1 MDRKIFI
8 VPIEPLEERYSAQWL
23 KWWPEAFTDYG
34 IDFELIMGEEL
45 TSKIETGSFLDV
57 CGTNYFKATQTAK
70 ICKMIYNK
78 EITNNDILLYLDLW
92 NPGLC
97 HVQYIRQGMNLDFK
111 ICGVLHAGTYD
122 PYDFLSKQGMVS
134 WGHLL
139 ENCWFNFVDQIYVA
153 TEFHKKLIVSKRRI
167 DPDKIKITG
176 LPIYSDQDPDMSLKE
191 NIVVFPHRL
200 DEEKNPNLF
209 DWLADQ
215 FKYSGWQFI
224 KTKEVCKTKKE
235 YFEILNKAK
244 IAVSFA
250 DQETWG
256 IAQQEALFAK
266 CFPVVPNK
274 LSYKEL
280 YHRVFRFSELYESVQ
295 CIKKFMKPT
304 KRHISKMLHN
314 REALLQQG
322 DVAILNMVVEMEK
335 L

>member
-1 MDRKIFI
+1 MRII
-8 VPIEPLEERYSAQWL
+8 NVPIESLEERYSASWN
-23 KWWPEAFTDYG
+23 KWFPEAFVDMNIEFENIYPQPLTD
-34 IDFELIMGEEL
+34 
-45 TSKIETGSFLDV
+45 KIRNGSFLDV
-57 CGTNYFKATQTAK
+57 CGTNYFKSCQLSILYEK
-70 ICKMIYNK
+70 LYNG
-78 EITNNDILLYLDLW
+78 EIGKGDVIFLHDLW
-92 NPGLC
+92 FPGLEGL
-97 HVQYIRQGMNLDFK
+97 QYIRQGMNLDFK
-111 ICGVLHAGTYD
+111 ICGILHAGTYD

-176 LPIYSDQDPDMSLKE
+176 LPIYSDQDPDMALKE

-200 DEEKNPNLF
+200 DEEKNPDLF

-235 YFEILNKAK
+235 YFEILNRAK

>member
-1 MDRKIFI
+1 MRII
-8 VPIEPLEERYSAQWL
+8 NVPIESLEERYSAQWN
-23 KWWPEAFTDYG
+23 KWFPEAFVDMGIEFEYIHPLPLTD
-34 IDFELIMGEEL
+34 
-45 TSKIETGSFLDV
+45 KIRNGSFLDV
-57 CGTNYFKATQTAK
+57 CGTNYFKSRQLSILYEK
-70 ICKMIYNK
+70 LYNG
-78 EITNNDILLYLDLW
+78 EIRKGDIIFFHDLW
-92 NPGLC
+92 CPGLEGL
-97 HVQYIRQGMNLDFK
+97 QYIRQGMNLDFK
-111 ICGVLHAGTYD
+111 ICGILHAGTYD
-122 PYDFLSKQGMVS
+122 PYDFLSKRGMLP
-134 WGHLL
+134 WGVYL
-139 ENCWFNFVDQIYVA
+139 ENCWFKFVDQIYVA

-176 LPIYSDQDPDMSLKE
+176 LPIYSDQDPDMALKE

-215 FKYSGWQFI
+215 FKDFGWKFV

-235 YFEILNKAK
+235 YFEILNRAK

-280 YHRVFRFSELYESVQ
+280 YSRVFRFSELYEVVE
-295 CIKKFMKPT
+295 CVKKFMKPT

-314 REALLQQG
+314 RESLLQQG
-322 DVAILNMVVEMEK
+322 DVAILNMVTEMEK